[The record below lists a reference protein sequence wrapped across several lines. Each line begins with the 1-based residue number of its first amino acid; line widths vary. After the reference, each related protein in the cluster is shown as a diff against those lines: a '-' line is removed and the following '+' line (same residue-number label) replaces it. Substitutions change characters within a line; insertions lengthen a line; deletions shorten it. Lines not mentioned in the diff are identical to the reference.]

1 MKKKN
6 RTVSFVLIVVTAI
19 VCFTCK
25 GYIGLGGQID
35 ILPPIGE
42 ITHPDGGGGIRGS
55 FLLKGK
61 ASDDGGGRRCSIGFR
76 CF

>member
-42 ITHPDGGGGIRGS
+42 ITHPDGGGG
-55 FLLKGK
+55 
-61 ASDDGGGRRCSIGFR
+61 GGYAAPSY
-76 CF
+76 